1 MKLSQG
7 VLVLVLFLQAC
18 GGSGG
23 SSGSPAPSVS
33 TNSETETTSTEPTE
47 TSLYWGGGDS
57 QFGVLHLPSDTSK
70 PVSTVLMIHGGCWSS
85 PFTYRLQTPLS
96 QELARRGYAVWN
108 IEFRRLGNGGAWPT
122 IFQDVAAATDHL
134 RQLVSD
140 YEYNLD
146 LDRVTAIGHS
156 SGGHLALWVTNSRRL
171 GLDSPLYRPNPMFIR
186 GVIPIAPV
194 VDLESPVCAASVAD
208 LIGRDDLDDNSL
220 ATRLAETSPIDML
233 PSDVASIVISG
244 ENDTVAPPP
253 ITQSYVDAALNA
265 GDLTEHIVLNEA
277 DHFDVI
283 EPEFLDMNLVTDAIE
298 QVQARTGLPR

>member
-7 VLVLVLFLQAC
+7 ILVCVLFLQAC
-18 GGSGG
+18 GGSSG
-23 SSGSPAPSVS
+23 SSGTPTASVN
-33 TNSETETTSTEPTE
+33 TNSETETTSAEPTE
-47 TSLYWGGGDS
+47 TRLFWGGGDS

-122 IFQDVAAATDHL
+122 IFQDVAAASDHL

-140 YEYNLD
+140 YEYKLD

-156 SGGHLALWVTNSRRL
+156 SGGHLALWVTSSRRL
-171 GLDSPLYRPNPMFIR
+171 GPDSTLYRPNPIFIR
-186 GVIPIAPV
+186 GVVPIAPV
-194 VDLESPVCAASVAD
+194 VDLASPVCATSVAN
-208 LIGRDDLDDNSL
+208 LIGSDGLDNNAL
-220 ATRLAETSPIDML
+220 TTRLAETSPIDML
-233 PSDVASIVISG
+233 PTGVAGIVISG
-244 ENDTVAPPP
+244 ENDTVAPPT
-253 ITQSYVDAALNA
+253 ITQSYVDAALNV
-265 GDLTEHIVLNEA
+265 GDFIEHIILNEA

-283 EPEFLDMNLVTDAIE
+283 DPAFLDMNLVTDVIE